1 MYLIEKEPA
10 YQLYQF
16 TVYLYNQKEN
26 DFFKRCNKQIIYR
39 TLINRAYYSSY
50 SIAEAWLLNNHG
62 KSIISPKKFK
72 QRGKKIKS
80 VHAQVRILLE
90 EFNHKKISSKLMR
103 LQELRG
109 KADYELYHY
118 LSDDELNEA
127 IKLMKYVVNNLK
139 NMEEK

>member
-1 MYLIEKEPA
+1 
-10 YQLYQF
+10 
-16 TVYLYNQKEN
+16 
-26 DFFKRCNKQIIYR
+26 
-39 TLINRAYYSSY
+39 
-50 SIAEAWLLNNHG
+50 
-62 KSIISPKKFK
+62 
-72 QRGKKIKS
+72 
-80 VHAQVRILLE
+80 
-90 EFNHKKISSKLMR
+90 MR

>member
-1 MYLIEKEPA
+1 MIEKEPA

-26 DFFKRCNKQIIYR
+26 DFFERCNKQIIYR

-72 QRGKKIKS
+72 QHGKKIKS
-80 VHAQVRILLE
+80 VHTQVRILLE